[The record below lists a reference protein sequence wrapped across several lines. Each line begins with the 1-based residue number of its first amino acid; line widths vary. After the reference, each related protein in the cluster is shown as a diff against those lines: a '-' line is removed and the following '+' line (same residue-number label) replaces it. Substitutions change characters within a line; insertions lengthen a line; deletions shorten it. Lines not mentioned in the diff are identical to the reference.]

1 MGISSEKMQFLNCGM
16 EIEEIIELNDGFYIA
31 MIDYRRRS
39 VGYIPAIYIYIYVL
53 LIIIVYVND

>member
-1 MGISSEKMQFLNCGM
+1 MMGISSEKMQFLNWGM
-16 EIEEIIELNDGFYIA
+16 EIEEIIELNEGFYIA

-39 VGYIPAIYIYIYVL
+39 VGYIPAIYIYVL